1 MKKFNNNKF
10 EINSK
15 SCSLTK
21 LNPYYQDK
29 THYLP
34 YRYNDPSFKVKYNGP
49 LMQKDLYLLN
59 LMNNHFN
66 ISSDK
71 FSFKNK
77 ADLPLIKSN
86 PIELSSKKDI
96 VFNSTE
102 YYNNQRED
110 KSIDYAFSKLK
121 RKFFYINPVLL
132 KKELINYRKC
142 KFKGI
147 PLYQEQ
153 LKYNPK
159 NFLLDFQQQ
168 VIENNCSN
176 WDKLKKKRL
185 EIESRREYIDNK
197 YHDNEKIYEVL
208 GLKIP
213 KSVKRQSNYQ
223 FFFRH
228 KTIKLSLTPNKF
240 KINPDS
246 NTYHPYKRKST
257 ITFYS

>member
-59 LMNNHFN
+59 LMNKHFN

-147 PLYQEQ
+147 PLYQEK

-159 NFLLDFQQQ
+159 NFLLDFQKQ
-168 VIENNCSN
+168 VIENN
-176 WDKLKKKRL
+176 
-185 EIESRREYIDNK
+185 
-197 YHDNEKIYEVL
+197 
-208 GLKIP
+208 
-213 KSVKRQSNYQ
+213 
-223 FFFRH
+223 
-228 KTIKLSLTPNKF
+228 
-240 KINPDS
+240 
-246 NTYHPYKRKST
+246 
-257 ITFYS
+257 